1 MTYLSELHVLKPK
14 DANIVLNPAEGQIV
28 TVSGQRFHLLMT
40 LKIGRKFRIW
50 IRDTA
55 TDEVFGSMACHVEE
69 VLPVHA
75 HSKEAFDLSR
85 FLVHFILQYL
95 SEHHLFCTCR
105 QS

>member
-50 IRDTA
+50 IRDTV

-69 VLPVHA
+69 VSAVPA
-75 HSKEAFDLSR
+75 HSREAFDISR
-85 FLVHFILQYL
+85 FEVHVIL
-95 SEHHLFCTCR
+95 E
-105 QS
+105 